1 MSGSYQVFARKYRPR
16 TFDEV
21 LGQDHVV
28 QTLKNAILQDRLA
41 HAYLFVGPRGT
52 GKTSTA
58 RIFAKALNCTNGPRI
73 DFDPDEDIC
82 IEIAEGRSLDVL
94 EIDGASNNGVEQV
107 RELRENVRFAP
118 SRGQFRIYYID
129 EVHMLTSG
137 AFNALLKTLEEPPA
151 HVKFIFATTEP
162 HKILPTI
169 LSRCQRFDL
178 RRIPTKVIAAQLLHI
193 AREEGVR
200 LSDAAAHAV
209 ARGADGGMRDAQSM
223 LDQLVAFC
231 GNTIDLQQVL
241 DVFGFTAQDTINR
254 LAAHLIAAE
263 NAPALRI
270 LHEQQDAGRDLSRL
284 LADLISHVRTLLVA
298 QVDPAAATAEL
309 ADDEAQELI
318 RQSTD
323 AKTDQLLRL
332 IDVLAAADARMK
344 WAPNKLLHFEIAII
358 QAAQAMSE
366 VSLSDVVRF
375 LTNALEQTGGVPAT
389 AAAPAADAS
398 STPEPE
404 SPQPEASGSGSR
416 AKGAGPPPFVPASAA
431 ASSPASPA
439 AVAATPAVASV
450 NPNPLPEWNAAA
462 LWDGVLKR
470 LGEER
475 PMLTHWAGEAHVI
488 DTPGGGSPRLVL
500 AFPASASLSCDQLSR
515 PNIRAQV
522 ETIAAGLAG
531 RPVAIEFKVDPSL
544 PDPEPEPDESPDDP
558 AADAGPSSPGER
570 ARPSAVEAKPAA
582 QGDAA
587 TAVDAEEDPLIEEAM
602 RLFKARLADT

>member
-73 DFDPDEDIC
+73 DFDPDEDVC

-118 SRGQFRIYYID
+118 ARGQFRIYYID

-178 RRIPTKVIAAQLLHI
+178 RRIPAKVIAAQLLHI
-193 AREEGVR
+193 ASEEGLQ
-200 LSDAAAHAV
+200 LSEAAAHTV

-231 GNTIDLQQVL
+231 GNTVDLQQVL
-241 DVFGFTAQDTINR
+241 DVFGFTSQETVHR
-254 LAAHLIAAE
+254 LAGHLIGAE
-263 NAPALRI
+263 NAPALRL

-309 ADDEAQELI
+309 ADAEAQEVI
-318 RQSTD
+318 RQSTE

-332 IDVLAAADARMK
+332 IDVLAGADARMK

-375 LTNALEQTGGVPAT
+375 LTNALEQSGGIPAT
-389 AAAPAADAS
+389 PVAPPPSAPPATSASRDGSADPPPSPTDAAVDSPATSAELPPPAPAAPAPAPAAAVID
-398 STPEPE
+398 
-404 SPQPEASGSGSR
+404 PEA
-416 AKGAGPPPFVPASAA
+416 
-431 ASSPASPA
+431 
-439 AVAATPAVASV
+439 
-450 NPNPLPEWNAAA
+450 
-462 LWDGVLKR
+462 LWPQTLGR
-470 LGEER
+470 LAQDR
-475 PMLTHWAGEAHVI
+475 PMLSHWAALAHVV
-488 DTPGGGSPRLVL
+488 DTPGGESNRLVL
-500 AFPASASLSCDQLSR
+500 AFPPGASIACEQLSR

-522 ETIAAGLAG
+522 ESIATDIAG
-531 RPVAIEFKVDPSL
+531 RNVAVEFKVDPSL
-544 PDPEPEPDESPDDP
+544 PDPEPEPATAPP
-558 AADAGPSSPGER
+558 TDAGPAAVPKSPE
-570 ARPSAVEAKPAA
+570 PSAAA
-582 QGDAA
+582 AESSA
-587 TAVDAEEDPLIEEAM
+587 AVDAEPDPLIEEAM
-602 RLFKARLADT
+602 RLFKARLAKP